1 MRAIFAETT
10 KTVIV
15 VETIIAT
22 APIATKKKIQGA
34 LVPNKG
40 FDSKNVILPHS
51 FAHSTFFAIFGCER
65 ITKGTTCNA

>member
-22 APIATKKKIQGA
+22 APIATKKKYKV
-34 LVPNKG
+34 L
-40 FDSKNVILPHS
+40 
-51 FAHSTFFAIFGCER
+51 
-65 ITKGTTCNA
+65 